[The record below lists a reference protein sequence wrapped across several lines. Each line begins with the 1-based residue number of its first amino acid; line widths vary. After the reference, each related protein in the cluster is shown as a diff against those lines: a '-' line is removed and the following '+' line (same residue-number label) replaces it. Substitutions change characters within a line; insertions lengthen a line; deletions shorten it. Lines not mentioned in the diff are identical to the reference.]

1 MRYYVGLD
9 LGQQSD
15 YTAICVA
22 EKVSDSPLELHV
34 VHLERFRGV
43 LYPSVADR
51 VGRLMDSPELGPSGV
66 SELVIDATGVGPA
79 VTDIFT
85 RRGRRFTAVKIHGGD
100 AVSSPARGEYR
111 VPKRDLISGLQVLLQ
126 SGRLKISGGL
136 EHAETLRQELLNF
149 RVRVNIATGHEGYEA
164 WREGDHDDLVL
175 ACSMAAWKAQHKIP
189 EPRIRRLQL

>member
-1 MRYYVGLD
+1 MKYTVGCD
-9 LGQQSD
+9 LGQQAD
-15 YTAICVA
+15 YTALYVA

-43 LYPSVADR
+43 LYPEDAER
-51 VGRLMDSPELGPSGV
+51 VGRLMDSPELRGAAD
-66 SELVIDATGVGPA
+66 LVIDATGVGPA

-85 RRGRRFTAVKIHGGD
+85 QRGRRFTSVKIHGGD
-100 AVSSPARGEYR
+100 AVSNPSPGEYR

-126 SGRLKISGGL
+126 SGRLKIAGGL

-149 RVRVNIATGHEGYEA
+149 RIKVNVATGHDSYEA

-175 ACSMAAWKAQHKIP
+175 AAAMAAWKAQYKVP
-189 EPRIRRLQL
+189 KPRIRLIQL